1 MAPGARTHKRSSTP
15 RSSTPRS
22 STPGSSMPR
31 SSMSEEHKAAL
42 AKGRE
47 EGRAV
52 RRYLEALEEHKPRR
66 GRKRT
71 PESIR
76 KRLAVVEQQIHDVDP
91 LTRLHLL
98 QEREDLS
105 SELSR
110 SDASD
115 EVAAAEKAFRKGGE
129 GLRSQKGNRLQR
141 VARCRGLGSGATEG
155 GNHEGKVLSSQAG
168 RDTVALA
175 VSSSAVEQDV
185 PVRRGG
191 ERLSSRARGEA

>member
-1 MAPGARTHKRSSTP
+1 MAPGARTHK

-110 SDASD
+110 SDSSD
-115 EVAAAEKAFRKGGE
+115 EVAAAEKAFLKVAKAYGRRKGIGYSAW
-129 GLRSQKGNRLQR
+129 R
-141 VARCRGLGSGATEG
+141 
-155 GNHEGKVLSSQAG
+155 
-168 RDTVALA
+168 A
-175 VSSSAVEQDV
+175 VGVSV
-185 PVRRGG
+185 PVLQKAGITRGK
-191 ERLSSRARGEA
+191 S